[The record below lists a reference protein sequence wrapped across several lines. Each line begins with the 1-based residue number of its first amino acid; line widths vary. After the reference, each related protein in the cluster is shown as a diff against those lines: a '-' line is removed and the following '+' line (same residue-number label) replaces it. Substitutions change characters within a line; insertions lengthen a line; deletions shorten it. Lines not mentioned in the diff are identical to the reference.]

1 MNKPQEFLNLSQTLF
16 FKEGSVANHTQYR
29 VCQKSPFVKVGN
41 VFRKG
46 GFSNPQQGFTLI
58 ELMIALAL
66 GLIIIAAAILLFLTG
81 QKSYSLQQGSADL
94 QDNAN
99 FGLNYIVK
107 DIRLSNLN
115 TKSSGI
121 NDETVGGGIVLTSTA
136 NAKTATAGSPAV
148 TTLSPNLLVNV
159 KADMTKGTGTDIPLI
174 LLSQGN
180 TGLSNVNTEL
190 SDQLVIQYRPQYVQ
204 DPDDADKLF
213 GGFDCEGNRIEVAKV
228 ASGTQ
233 DYNIIVQR
241 YFLREDTKIGN
252 EPNASLALACD
263 AGYYSD
269 TGSPTAITG
278 FNDKS
283 QIILKRVDYFHVLL
297 GIQNGTNFRYI
308 SIDDYMKL
316 TGTKPR
322 ILSVQLGALIR
333 SSQTVGRDSMIK
345 DDQKFQVLDKEVTV
359 KTPAAGSS
367 KYVRQVV
374 SQTVAL
380 RNTFGTRG
388 ASE

>member
-29 VCQKSPFVKVGN
+29 VCEKSPFVNVGN

-46 GFSNPQQGFTLI
+46 RFSNPQQGFTLI

-136 NAKTATAGSPAV
+136 NAKTTTVGSPAV

-204 DPDDADKLF
+204 DPDDATKLF
-213 GGFDCEGNRIEVAKV
+213 GGFDCEGNRITVTKV
-228 ASGTQ
+228 AAGTPQ
-233 DYNIIVQR
+233 PLNIIVQR
-241 YFLREDTKIGN
+241 YFLRTDTKIGN

-263 AGYYSD
+263 AGFYSD
-269 TGSPTAITG
+269 TGSPTTISNYG
-278 FNDKS
+278 DDG

-297 GIQNGTNFRYI
+297 GVQNGTNFRYI
-308 SIDDYMKL
+308 SIDNYMTL
-316 TGTKPR
+316 TGTRPR

-333 SSQTVGRDSMIK
+333 SAQSVGSDSMIK
-345 DDQKFQVLDKEVTV
+345 DTQKFQVLDKEVTV
-359 KTPAAGSS
+359 KTPTAGNS

-380 RNTFGTRG
+380 RNTFGERG
-388 ASE
+388 L